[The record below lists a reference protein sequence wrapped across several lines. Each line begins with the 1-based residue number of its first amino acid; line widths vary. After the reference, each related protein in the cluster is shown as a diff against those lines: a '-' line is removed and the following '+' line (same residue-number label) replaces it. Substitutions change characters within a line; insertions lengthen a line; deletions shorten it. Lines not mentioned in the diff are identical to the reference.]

1 MPKAV
6 LTHRLRKKG
15 LVKEKDRGVKDELKG
30 VLFVKSF
37 LAVYDFPWAGLVWT

>member
-15 LVKEKDRGVKDELKG
+15 LVKEKDRGVKEEFKG
-30 VLFVKSF
+30 VLFVKKTF
-37 LAVYDFPWAGLVWT
+37 LAVYDFP